1 MAMTVL
7 ELTRKDNKK
16 IVKRI
21 TISQHDIL
29 MKKLY
34 VTLNKILT
42 SLIIVEYCFLMNKLL
57 KSSLK
62 QITLL

>member
-1 MAMTVL
+1 MAMTVH
-7 ELTRKDNKK
+7 EFTRKDNKK
-16 IVKRI
+16 NVKRI